1 MEQEGTE
8 MIDSE
13 KVIKGLERFK
23 EDFRP
28 YVGNQADWDRF
39 DQAFVLIS
47 RQAKELSEL
56 RETLT
61 EMSMNGGTGNQ
72 HDVCKFLLNLMDVIE
87 KKYHECGRPGDWRV
101 DDD

>member
-1 MEQEGTE
+1 
-8 MIDSE
+8 MIDHE
-13 KVIKGLERFK
+13 KVIKGLEKFK

-28 YVGNQADWDRF
+28 FVGDQTDWDRF
-39 DQAFVLIS
+39 DQAFTLIC

-72 HDVCKFLLNLMDVIE
+72 HDVSKFLLSLMDVIE
-87 KKYHECGRPGDWRV
+87 KNFHECGMPDDWRV
-101 DDD
+101 DED

>member
-1 MEQEGTE
+1 

-28 YVGNQADWDRF
+28 FVGDQTDWGRF
-39 DQAFVLIS
+39 DQAFVLIC

-56 RETLT
+56 RETLI

-72 HDVCKFLLNLMDVIE
+72 HDVCNFLLNLMDVIE
-87 KKYHECGRPGDWRV
+87 KNFHECDGRT
-101 DDD
+101 DDAD

>member
-1 MEQEGTE
+1 

-13 KVIKGLERFK
+13 KVIQGLERFK

-39 DQAFVLIS
+39 DQAFVLIC

-56 RETLT
+56 RETLI

-72 HDVCKFLLNLMDVIE
+72 HDVCNFLLNLMDVIE
-87 KKYHECGRPGDWRV
+87 KNFHECDRPEDWRV
-101 DDD
+101 DDE

>member
-1 MEQEGTE
+1 

-13 KVIKGLERFK
+13 KAIKGLERFK
-23 EDFRP
+23 EDFRH
-28 YVGNQADWDRF
+28 YVGDQTDWDRF

-47 RQAKELSEL
+47 RQDKELSEL

-87 KKYHECGRPGDWRV
+87 KNFNECGIPEDWRV
-101 DDD
+101 DED